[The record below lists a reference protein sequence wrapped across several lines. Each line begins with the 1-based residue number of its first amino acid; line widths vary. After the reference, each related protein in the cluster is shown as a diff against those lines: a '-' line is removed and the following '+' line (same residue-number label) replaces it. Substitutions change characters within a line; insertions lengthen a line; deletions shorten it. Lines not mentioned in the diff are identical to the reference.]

1 MAMKIN
7 NFLILMYITAGL
19 VETVF
24 AEKSSL
30 EDWIRQGEDFMRHS
44 LYSIA
49 AKCFGIAG
57 ETERRKVALA
67 HAQAVKVCIHDVSNP
82 FQHVVHFDS
91 SAVDDF

>member
-1 MAMKIN
+1 
-7 NFLILMYITAGL
+7 MYIIAGF

-24 AEKSSL
+24 AEKSSV

-57 ETERRKVALA
+57 ETDRQKVALA
-67 HAQAVKVCIHDVSNP
+67 HAQAVKVCIHGIFSP
-82 FQHVVHFDS
+82 SFTLSHIK
-91 SAVDDF
+91 